1 MRLII
6 MSCSG
11 RKRSVP
17 DQLPALLRYDGVAY
31 RTIWSYLARRTV
43 KPRAMLA
50 SVRDGFAPHQMAAV
64 QEWCGLDVLI
74 LSAEFGFITATTP
87 IPMYDRRMTPQR
99 AQELRANTST
109 FLVEW
114 LTARRYERTLVML
127 GSAYRAALDLVL
139 VLQQPPAALGVVTV
153 TTGGIGVQLGQLAR
167 WLRDDPEN
175 TTPTTPPICSTC
187 GSSGTPGSFYT
198 DNEGARY
205 FLCAPCEQCWIDEY
219 ETLYA
224 EQPDDKASE
233 DVPF

>member
-11 RKRSVP
+11 RKRPIP

-31 RTIWSYLARRTV
+31 RTLWSYLAPRTTR
-43 KPRAMLA
+43 PEAMLPWTA
-50 SVRDGFAPHQMAAV
+50 DRFAPHQIAAV
-64 QEWCGLDVLI
+64 QEWCNLDVLI
-74 LSAEFGFITATTP
+74 LSAEFGFIAAATS
-87 IPMYDRRMTPQR
+87 IPVYDRLMTRQR

-114 LTARRYERTLVML
+114 LTARRYERTLIML
-127 GSAYRAALDLVL
+127 GRDYRRALDLD
-139 VLQQPPAALGVVTV
+139 LQQPPAALGVVVATA
-153 TTGGIGVQLGQLAR
+153 GGIGMQLGQLAR

-175 TTPTTPPICSTC
+175 TTPTTQPICSTC

-219 ETLYA
+219 ETLYG

>member
-6 MSCSG
+6 MSCSS
-11 RKRSVP
+11 RKCSVP

-31 RTIWSYLARRTV
+31 RTLWSYLAPRTV
-43 KPRAMLA
+43 KPWAMLA
-50 SVRDGFAPHQMAAV
+50 SERDGFAPHQVAAV

-114 LTARRYERTLVML
+114 LTARRYERTLIML
-127 GSAYRAALDLVL
+127 GSAYRAALDLDF
-139 VLQQPPAALGVVTV
+139 QQPPAAFGLMTP
-153 TTGGIGVQLGQLAR
+153 TTGGIGTQLGQLAR
-167 WLRDDPEN
+167 WLRDDPTN
-175 TTPTTPPICSTC
+175 AAPTTPPTCTAC
-187 GSSGTPGSFYT
+187 GSSGVPGSFYT

-205 FLCAPCEQCWIDEY
+205 FLCTPCEQTWVDED
-219 ETLYA
+219 EAL
-224 EQPDDKASE
+224 ASSHPHDNNE
-233 DVPF
+233 GDTPL